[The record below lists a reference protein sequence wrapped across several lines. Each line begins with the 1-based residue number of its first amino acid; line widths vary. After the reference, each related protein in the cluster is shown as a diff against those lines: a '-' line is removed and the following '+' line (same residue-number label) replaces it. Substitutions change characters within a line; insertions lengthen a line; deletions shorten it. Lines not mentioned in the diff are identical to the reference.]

1 MSIRQVSRAAICAL
15 CCLLIGAVAV
25 AEPVVVNN
33 GAESAEGLKAVG
45 MTELWRAGG
54 SDDEIFFGT
63 LGAVRSDSDGNVY
76 LLDGQLSEIQVYAP
90 DGEHLRTIGREGD
103 GPGEMR
109 APADLFITSDGVINA
124 MQSMPG
130 RIVKLTPD
138 GMPAGETTY
147 STGPDNPAQF
157 GVLIAGR
164 AAGQDMVLA
173 GIRMV
178 FSGGVNQQT
187 YFLARCDN
195 DGMQKNIMYEK
206 KHAVNMAEFALDEM
220 EMDFVWGRMTVG
232 PEGRVYAGTERN
244 AYAINVYGT
253 DGSLEKTITREF
265 TAPPRDEKQKKI
277 AHQIIEAVGANYP
290 MPPRS
295 ITIEDTEPVLGQ
307 LTVTDDGH
315 IWAQTSAGNR
325 NTPEGTFVVLDV
337 FGPDGKFQ
345 RQVALKGE
353 HDASRDGI
361 NILPNG
367 RVVVVV
373 GALDAWL
380 NQQGATNQEEEAE
393 EGEPLEVI
401 CYQVDW

>member
-1 MSIRQVSRAAICAL
+1 MCFRKVPRVVLLAIFCLAFAGAAA
-15 CCLLIGAVAV
+15 
-25 AEPVVVNN
+25 AEPIVVNN
-33 GAESAEGLKAVG
+33 SAQPAEGLQVAG

-54 SDDEIFFGT
+54 PDDEIFFGT

-76 LLDGQLSEIQVYAP
+76 VLDSQLSEVQVYAP

-130 RIVKLTPD
+130 RIVRLTPD

-173 GIRMV
+173 GIHMV

-195 DGMQKNIMYEK
+195 DGMQKNIMHEK
-206 KHAVNMAEFALDEM
+206 KHEVSMSEFELDEM
-220 EMDFVWGRMTVG
+220 EMDFVWGRMAVG

-244 AYAINVYGT
+244 AYVINVYGV

-265 TAPPRDEKQKKI
+265 TASPRDEMQKKI
-277 AHQIIEAVGANYP
+277 ARQVIEAVGANYP
-290 MPPRS
+290 IPPRS
-295 ITIEDTEPVLGQ
+295 VTIEDTEPVLGQ

-315 IWAQTSAGNR
+315 IWAQTSIGNR
-325 NTPEGTFVVLDV
+325 ETPDGTFVVLDV

-367 RVVVVV
+367 RIVVVV

-380 NQQGATNQEEEAE
+380 NQQGATNQEEEAQ
-393 EGEPLEVI
+393 EG
-401 CYQVDW
+401 